1 MTERFIQH
9 AVADRLNGLY
19 YKRKA
24 AFVSTEVYTKLK
36 RADVLLA
43 FMRAKGRP
51 YVVVVEAKSRTT
63 IHQLKLKTDRTK
75 AAWTGRLASIGLIG
89 LLSALLGYEWY
100 FNALNTVALIGLF
113 LLGAALITSLVTRLQ
128 LSFTRSISAIQ
139 QLGRYPAN
147 ESWVAVGTD
156 TFVKPAEL
164 RTLEKQCQKNG
175 VGLIVVDERGR
186 LQLRRIPRPRHTFND
201 YLNSYGKRKEIL
213 EAIERRPDYGPTP
226 PERRQN
232 RRRFLNIAVLLAI
245 TGLLVL
251 LVYEKRYGPVIPDP
265 FSDPRFR
272 TPPATRVGGST
283 APFGEDRAPAAAPA
297 DCPVGGTRNAPRFV
311 VVDAIVAADAAEVRL
326 ARLAA
331 AGMRGQ
337 TTLATDCLREASRP
351 GWVAIYTG
359 KTYPDAQLAREAAAA
374 YRRLLERLGVSVM
387 YGAEAELGR
396 QEELR

>member
-9 AVADRLNGLY
+9 AVADRLNAVY
-19 YKRKA
+19 YRRKP

-63 IHQLKLKTDRTK
+63 IHQLKLKTDRLK
-75 AAWTGRLASIGLIG
+75 AAWAGRLASIALIG

-100 FNALNTVALIGLF
+100 FNALNTVTLIGLF

-128 LSFTRSISAIQ
+128 LSFTHSISAIQ

-156 TFVKPAEL
+156 TFVNPAEL

-175 VGLIVVDERGR
+175 VGLIVVNQRGN

-201 YLNSYGKRKEIL
+201 YLNRYGKRKEIL
-213 EAIERRPDYGPTP
+213 EEIEHRPAYGPTP

-232 RRRFLNIAVLLAI
+232 RRRFFNIAVLVGI

-251 LVYEKRYGPVIPDP
+251 LGYEKRYGPVIPDP
-265 FSDPRFR
+265 FNDPRFR
-272 TPPATRVGGST
+272 TPRDIRIGAGT
-283 APFGEDRAPAAAPA
+283 APFGENPVPAAAPA
-297 DCPVGGTRNAPRFV
+297 DCPAGATRNAPRFV
-311 VVDAIVAADAAEVRL
+311 VVDAIVAAEEVEVRL
-326 ARLAA
+326 AQLAA

-337 TTLATDCLREASRP
+337 AILATDCLQEPSRP

-359 KTYPDAQLAREAAAA
+359 KTYPDAVLAREAATA
-374 YRRLLERLGVSVM
+374 YRKLLQRLGVSVM
-387 YGAEAELGR
+387 YGAEAEVAR
-396 QEELR
+396 QRQR